1 MMEENQTQ
9 FNDDQVLWQEQHVPV
24 APVTPEVANTAMV
37 EQTPEQKKKK
47 MLMIG
52 GGIVGG
58 LFVVMLFIMMALGVG
73 RNGLRL
79 VPEPTPTP
87 MVKREDDAF
96 DKAYK
101 LLQQDIVKADPTIGD
116 LPFPPVNPVLYIA
129 KDN

>member
-9 FNDDQVLWQEQHVPV
+9 FNDDQVLWQEQH
-24 APVTPEVANTAMV
+24 APVVPAAEPTTPQSI

-47 MLMIG
+47 MLMILG
-52 GGIVGG
+52 GVVGG
-58 LFVVMLFIMMALGVG
+58 LFVLTMLMAMAMGLGK
-73 RNGLRL
+73 NGLRL

-87 MVKREDDAF
+87 VAKREDDAF

-129 KDN
+129 KEN